1 MTADHVKFHTIP
13 ATHSAM
19 LALIPA
25 KEGDQVPDR
34 KLKSGI
40 SGLLTRA
47 KSGDEEAVELLLN
60 FSSLADGNKVAEAA
74 KSALVQLYGA
84 PDTQQGVRQIIAAQA
99 CRLFEVSQKIG
110 GDRQGTAPARP
121 AVHLKTPILYLAGQ
135 HAHEQRHGEL
145 EMQIN
150 DTLQRRCFSNEVRAD
165 PTHEK
170 NLLTTGRF
178 VRSEELLGATRA
190 MQSIEVYSHC
200 LELNPPVASTAF
212 ENAVG
217 VMRNAAIQQKKPQA
231 AFVNTGNHWVT
242 LVICPAGATGSEQV
256 GAMIIDTHLSMPA
269 QAEVPVLKK
278 IQSALGHEVVQ
289 PVSLRASEMQTHVP
303 NACGPLSVWLIR
315 SVDAYLQE
323 TPHADF
329 PMLQKIVDR
338 FMDDWHQMKPDT
350 QQGMVIS
357 ARARMLASL
366 KADDALA

>member
-1 MTADHVKFHTIP
+1 MTADHVKFHIVPT
-13 ATHSAM
+13 THSAM
-19 LALIPA
+19 LDLIPA
-25 KEGDQVPDR
+25 KEGDQVPDV

-110 GDRQGTAPARP
+110 GDREGTALARP

-165 PTHEK
+165 STHEK

-178 VRSEELLGATRA
+178 VRSEELLGATCA
-190 MQSIEVYSHC
+190 MQSIAVYPHC
-200 LELNPPVASTAF
+200 LELNPPATSTAF
-212 ENAVG
+212 QDAVKA
-217 VMRNAAIQQKKPQA
+217 MRTAAIEDGKPQA

-242 LVICPAGATGSEQV
+242 LVICPPDTADSEQV
-256 GAMIIDTHLSMPA
+256 GAMIVDSHLSLSA
-269 QAEVPVLKK
+269 QAEVPILKK
-278 IQSALGHEVVQ
+278 IQSALGQGVVP

-303 NACGPLSVWLIR
+303 NACGPLSVLLVR
-315 SVDAYLQE
+315 ALDAHLQE
-323 TPHADF
+323 KPQAGF
-329 PMLQKIVDR
+329 SGLGKAVDQFIAAWQGMER
-338 FMDDWHQMKPDT
+338 EA
-350 QQGMVIS
+350 QQGLVIS
-357 ARARMLASL
+357 ARARMLATF
-366 KADDALA
+366 KNGDPQA

>member
-1 MTADHVKFHTIP
+1 MTAHCVKFHIVPT
-13 ATHSAM
+13 THSAM
-19 LALIPA
+19 LDLIPA
-25 KEGDQVPDR
+25 KEGEQVSDG

-40 SGLLTRA
+40 SGLMTRA

-99 CRLFEVSQKIG
+99 CRLFEASQKIG

-121 AVHLKTPILYLAGQ
+121 TVHLKTPILYLAGQ
-135 HAHEQRHGEL
+135 HAHEQGQRAL
-145 EMQIN
+145 ESQIN
-150 DTLQRRCFSNEVRAD
+150 DTLQRRCFSEAVRTA
-165 PTHEK
+165 PAHERD
-170 NLLTTGRF
+170 LLTTGRF

-190 MQSIEVYSHC
+190 MQSIAVYPHC

-212 ENAVG
+212 EDAVG
-217 VMRNAAIQQKKPQA
+217 VMRNAAIQQKNPQA

-242 LVICPAGATGSEQV
+242 LVICPPEAADSEQV
-256 GAMIIDTHLSMPA
+256 GAMIVDTHLSLPA

-278 IQSALGHEVVQ
+278 IQSALGDGVVE

-303 NACGPLSVWLIR
+303 NACGPLSIWLIR
-315 SVDAYLQE
+315 SLDAYLQE
-323 TPHADF
+323 TPHAGF
-329 PMLQKIVDR
+329 SMLQKIVDR